1 MLQALSN
8 FKTNLALSKVDN
20 CEMANLKADTGN
32 GWLSVGWIG
41 NGTNYLATC
50 WRNERQLWEW
60 KSQRSCE

>member
-32 GWLSVGWIG
+32 G
-41 NGTNYLATC
+41 
-50 WRNERQLWEW
+50 
-60 KSQRSCE
+60 